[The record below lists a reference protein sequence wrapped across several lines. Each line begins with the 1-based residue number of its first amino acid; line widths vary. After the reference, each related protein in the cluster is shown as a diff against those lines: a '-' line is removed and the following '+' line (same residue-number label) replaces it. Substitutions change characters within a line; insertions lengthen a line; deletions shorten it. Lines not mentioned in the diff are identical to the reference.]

1 MRDDLASAFGVPVI
15 HGYGS
20 TEAGSIAVDPLPPGE
35 WRMGSV
41 GIVQNLEMRILDEA
55 GTSLPRGRS
64 GEIVVRGPG
73 VIRSYENDPESDR
86 MGFVDGW
93 WRTGDL
99 GWMDADGY
107 VYLTGRVNEVINRGG
122 VKVSPAEVDE
132 VFARHPQV
140 REATTVGVAHPS
152 LGEDVVTAV
161 VLREPGSTSE
171 QALHKFALRALP
183 PSKAPSVVVI
193 VDDLPRNAMGKVQ
206 RRMLAAS
213 LASAPRA
220 EFVAPR
226 SADERVVADVFA
238 AALELERAGAYDH
251 FFRLGGD
258 SLRAMQVVA
267 RIGERTGIDL
277 PAHAVFEAP
286 TVEELAQRLATAR
299 AAPTALAPPAIS
311 RRAGAG

>member
-1 MRDDLASAFGVPVI
+1 
-15 HGYGS
+15 
-20 TEAGSIAVDPLPPGE
+20 
-35 WRMGSV
+35 
-41 GIVQNLEMRILDEA
+41 MRILDEA